1 MDAGIKVKVESDDEV
16 EPYNGTYACLLC
28 FESVRGMP
36 ALACSKCS
44 SNPWHR
50 ACDKDLKYAE
60 VCPTCNRK
68 SVTVWTSASVGGAA
82 PSDTIDLTREGAGA
96 AELAMLTP
104 HEAREDAEPSVG
116 GAEGPIRKHR
126 AAEASPAPRDAKR
139 ARLEAR
145 VSTKELPGMG
155 EVYSVLAGKGGELF
169 LGSRTALYL
178 QVHGRLALIAGHSS
192 ESGFKDGQGVEAR
205 FDCIAG
211 LAVEDDGSVVV
222 SDSGNHSVRRVSPRG
237 QVTTVAGNGT
247 KGFADGV
254 GNTARFY
261 VPIGIEVDRQGLI
274 YVADTN
280 NHCIRTV
287 QPADGTVSTLCGKGK
302 EAGCV
307 NGTPAK
313 ARFRLP
319 TGLALNTSED
329 LIVAEGNTSSLR
341 KVALPDGHVTTVA
354 GSLQG
359 GGEGAGYADG
369 TGTAARCSSPQS
381 MAVGGSNANPVAA
394 RFSEPYKV
402 KIDEGGQL
410 LVAENLNWEGVQQA
424 AKETGFDK
432 ALRDLQTDYGKLLED
447 PMAADVTFVV
457 DGQRF
462 PVNSGILMERS
473 EHFKALL
480 TKPGLA

>member
-1 MDAGIKVKVESDDEV
+1 ME
-16 EPYNGTYACLLC
+16 
-28 FESVRGMP
+28 RG
-36 ALACSKCS
+36 
-44 SNPWHR
+44 
-50 ACDKDLKYAE
+50 
-60 VCPTCNRK
+60 
-68 SVTVWTSASVGGAA
+68 G
-82 PSDTIDLTREGAGA
+82 
-96 AELAMLTP
+96 
-104 HEAREDAEPSVG
+104 
-116 GAEGPIRKHR
+116 
-126 AAEASPAPRDAKR
+126 
-139 ARLEAR
+139 
-145 VSTKELPGMG
+145 
-155 EVYSVLAGKGGELF
+155 SVL
-169 LGSRTALYL
+169 
-178 QVHGRLALIAGHSS
+178 
-192 ESGFKDGQGVEAR
+192 
-205 FDCIAG
+205 
-211 LAVEDDGSVVV
+211 V
-222 SDSGNHSVRRVSPRG
+222 SDSDNHSVRRVSPHG
-237 QVTTVAGNGT
+237 QVTTVAGNGAL
-247 KGFADGV
+247 GFADGV
-254 GNTARFY
+254 GDAARFTH
-261 VPIGIEVDRQGLI
+261 PNGIEVDRQGLI

-307 NGTPAK
+307 NGPAAK

-319 TGLALNTSED
+319 TGLALDTSED

-381 MAVGGSNANPVAA
+381 MAVGGSNANLVAA

-424 AKETGFDK
+424 AKETAGDK

-480 TKPGLA
+480 TKPGLT